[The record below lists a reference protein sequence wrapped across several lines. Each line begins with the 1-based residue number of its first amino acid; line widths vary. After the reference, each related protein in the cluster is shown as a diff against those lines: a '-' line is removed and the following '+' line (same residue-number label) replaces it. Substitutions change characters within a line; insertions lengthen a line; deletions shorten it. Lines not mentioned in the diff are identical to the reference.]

1 MILLDHMTAWKKV
14 GYVFKDRN
22 SVYVSL
28 VLNSQLLVAVGT
40 PRHSS
45 YKHIRVELLML
56 CTGAILMVHQH
67 CTRSLEN

>member
-1 MILLDHMTAWKKV
+1 MNDPPGPYDSLEESRV
-14 GYVFKDRN
+14 CFQRQN
-22 SVYVSL
+22 VSL

-67 CTRSLEN
+67 CTRPLEN